1 MSEDVENTT
10 TWQSDPR
17 LRYVVPVIILLGLIL
32 LILALAASCSGRGN
46 EGGLKPFRPTQTQ
59 QGEAVNGEV
68 LTISFVDLNGDPAA
82 YQNQRIRVTGN
93 KITILP
99 SVCRLYTGP
108 VFSWGLIA
116 EDLQLNSLGFAELA
130 MRLPD
135 GLTMTV
141 EGIWRK
147 YDGPLGCGK
156 GPDDG
161 VAWYLQVERIISPN
175 PLPLMDAIPFA
186 TMQVL
191 LGTRTSV
198 VLTPFAIPIQGTAVS
213 DQPTIGITPLSTETR
228 LPDGTQFPPGTVLPT
243 STPATGIPTATRF
256 PGLTPSVT
264 PRPNGTTVPGAG
276 TSTSTP
282 TATRTPISGST
293 AVPTIPGL
301 PTSPGYPGPGPS
313 TTVPTIG
320 PYS

>member
-1 MSEDVENTT
+1 
-10 TWQSDPR
+10 
-17 LRYVVPVIILLGLIL
+17 VV
-32 LILALAASCSGRGN
+32 
-46 EGGLKPFRPTQTQ
+46 
-59 QGEAVNGEV
+59 
-68 LTISFVDLNGDPAA
+68 TISFVDLNGEPAA
-82 YQNQRIRVTGN
+82 YQNQRIRVTGD

-99 SVCRLYTGP
+99 SACRLYTGP

-130 MRLPD
+130 ARLPD

-141 EGIWRK
+141 EGTWRK

-175 PLPLMDAIPFA
+175 PLPLMDAVPFA

-191 LGTRTSV
+191 LGTRSSIDI
-198 VLTPFAIPIQGTAVS
+198 TPFATQGTAVS
-213 DQPTIGITPLSTETR
+213 DQPAIGITPLPTETR
-228 LPDGTQFPPGTVLPT
+228 VPAGTQLPPGTVLPT
-243 STPATGIPTATRF
+243 ATPDSAFPTATQI

-264 PRPNGTTVPGAG
+264 PSPNRTIVPGVG
-276 TSTSTP
+276 TP
-282 TATRTPISGST
+282 TATPTGTSTPITGST
-293 AVPTIPGL
+293 VVPTAPIL
-301 PTSPGYPGPGPS
+301 PTSPGYPGPSTPGPGPS
-313 TTVPTIG
+313 TPIPTIN